1 MKVDVHT
8 HIPTHRDDVPAQ
20 DMRSDPLIGRGAS
33 LTGSLPEYTDAIS
46 VVDRAIVFGIA
57 ARPGSPEP
65 PVLDWRAGWPGH
77 LNQNDIAA
85 EVAATDPDRLVP
97 FMSLHPEQ
105 PDLDDEYDRAVGDL
119 GCRGIKLSL
128 SYQVVDPVG
137 EAAFHLF
144 ARLEEDGLPAVFH
157 QGASIASDARLTYAH
172 PLNMDQVAIAF
183 PRLKIILA
191 HIAHPWHEDC
201 VTVVRKHPNVWTE
214 VSGMGVWPWLSWRAM
229 RIFHEYGV
237 THKMLLGSDWP
248 LRTPQET
255 IDGLRGLSRYAGDH
269 HLPEVPES
277 EIEAIINRD
286 ALDLLSLD

>member
-8 HIPTHRDDVPAQ
+8 HIPTHRDDVPALEA
-20 DMRSDPLIGRGAS
+20 RSDPLIGRGAS
-33 LTGSLPEYTDAIS
+33 LTGSLPEFQADMS

-65 PVLDWRAGWPGH
+65 PVLDWRAGWPEH

-85 EVAATDPDRLVP
+85 EVAATDPERFVP

-144 ARLEEDGLPAVFH
+144 ARLEEDGLPVLFH
-157 QGASIASDARLTYAH
+157 QGMSIAPDARLTFAH
-172 PLNMDQVAIAF
+172 PLAMDQVAIAF

-191 HIAHPWHEDC
+191 HMAHPWYDEC

-214 VSGMGVWPWLSWRAM
+214 VSGFGVWPWFSWRAM
-229 RIFHEYGV
+229 YIFHELGV
-237 THKMLLGSDWP
+237 MHKMLLGSDWP
-248 LRTPQET
+248 LRTPQQT

-269 HLPEVPES
+269 HLPEIPES

-286 ALDLLSLD
+286 ALDLLGLD